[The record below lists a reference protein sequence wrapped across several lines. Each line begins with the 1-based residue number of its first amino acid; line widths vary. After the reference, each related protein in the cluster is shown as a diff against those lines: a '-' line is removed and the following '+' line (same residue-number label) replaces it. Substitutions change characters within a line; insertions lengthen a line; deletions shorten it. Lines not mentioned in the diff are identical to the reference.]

1 MILGYYYSIINAV
14 KTFFD
19 ALKAFDIPVMFDL
32 CLILVPFGI
41 GVLLGIFLIAK
52 LITFLF
58 ESFGIQT
65 YCAIFGLI
73 LASPFAIFY
82 NTGLFGQLSSLS
94 MGTIILGFILA
105 IAGGA
110 VTYFMGE
117 K

>member
-1 MILGYYYSIINAV
+1 MLH
-14 KTFFD
+14 
-19 ALKAFDIPVMFDL
+19 L

-52 LITFLF
+52 LITYLF
-58 ESFGIQT
+58 KQYGIQT

-94 MGTIILGFILA
+94 AGTVILGIVLA
-105 IAGGA
+105 LAGG
-110 VTYFMGE
+110 VITYIMGE
-117 K
+117 H